1 MPKKR
6 TAKDQARYYTNTQQ
20 RRAQIRPTA
29 DEQIK
34 DVTTRLREL
43 RFEQDKA
50 IERLHPSLPNL
61 QALDPLPMVVS
72 PLGFTPANYTAGPH
86 ADPLAETP
94 VSVPRTMRQIAGPAP
109 PRSWFEPERKARFP
123 QPYRFRSRNYPDT
136 PFPDIEMPNGK
147 TLVHSSLVTL
157 GTHFFEHQEYNKYNL
172 PQLGIQLK
180 QWLLLYIATRNIAGA
195 ITKEGLNVLF
205 PRTARDDDPDE
216 MKEIVALSQK
226 DEMELRCLDLTD
238 ALAGNIS
245 IAQLRTFL
253 LPTPSCEDWQEEYRF
268 PNLTHLSLETSSLH
282 PIKIDHL
289 KLANILSQQCP
300 RLTHLNLAG
309 VLPPG
314 SGGSLYQLSKT
325 LVCLEYIDLSRNQDV
340 LNGYI
345 DTGGG
350 GGETGSWDDTGSEP
364 TDPRWSERGRIGG
377 RRAVGATI
385 DTRPAT
391 VGTDRRT
398 RVLDA
403 LNWEGGWRPVKVLVA
418 RKCGFN
424 RESER
429 VIQAKIFAKRG
440 ERGWIQV
447 VLT

>member
-1 MPKKR
+1 
-6 TAKDQARYYTNTQQ
+6 
-20 RRAQIRPTA
+20 
-29 DEQIK
+29 
-34 DVTTRLREL
+34 LR
-43 RFEQDKA
+43 
-50 IERLHPSLPNL
+50 
-61 QALDPLPMVVS
+61 ALDPLPVVIS
-72 PLGFTPANYTAGPH
+72 PLGFAPANYTAGPH
-86 ADPLAETP
+86 ADPLPETLA
-94 VSVPRTMRQIAGPAP
+94 SVPTTTRRIPGPAP
-109 PRSWFEPERKARFP
+109 PRSWFEPGPTAQSP

-147 TLVHSSLVTL
+147 TLIHSSLLTL
-157 GTHFFEHQEYNKYNL
+157 GTHFLEHQEYNKYNL

-195 ITKEGLNVLF
+195 ITKQGLDVLF

-216 MKEIVALSQK
+216 MKQIVALSQK

-238 ALAGNIS
+238 ALAENIS
-245 IAQLRTFL
+245 IAQLRAFL
-253 LPTPSCEDWQEEYRF
+253 LPTPSHEDWREEYRF

-282 PIKIDHL
+282 PLKIDHL
-289 KLANILSQQCP
+289 KLAHVLSQQCP

-325 LVCLEYIDLSRNQDV
+325 LVCLEYIDLSRNQDA
-340 LNGYI
+340 LNGHI
-345 DTGGG
+345 DTGGR
-350 GGETGSWDDTGSEP
+350 GGEAGSWDDIGSEP
-364 TDPRWSERGRIGG
+364 TDPRWYERGG
-377 RRAVGATI
+377 RRSLGATV
-385 DTRPAT
+385 DSRPAT
-391 VGTDRRT
+391 LRTGSWT
-398 RVLDA
+398 RVLEA
-403 LNWEGGWRPVKVLVA
+403 LNWEGGWRLVKVLVA

-424 RESER
+424 TESER